1 MLRQPRKRILSL
13 MVFSL
18 PLLIMIL
25 DLVADGEKAGPEN
38 NSPRL
43 VNIINF
49 VRECEPRVDWI
60 TPEVLYQT
68 VVEQIKIIN
77 QYNFKATF
85 LLQYDAL
92 IDPRYQKL
100 MKELPA
106 DRFEIGAWWEIPQ
119 PLVERSGYK
128 WRGRY
133 PWDWHANVGFAT
145 GYPPEEREKLIDT
158 YMQDFKKIFGYYP
171 KSVGS
176 WFIDAHSLRYMHEK
190 YGVVAS
196 CNCKDQVG
204 TDGYTL
210 WGGYWSG
217 GYYPSQLNAYMPAQ
231 NAQNQIPVPI
241 FRMLGSDPIHQYD
254 SGLGTGNQSVISLE
268 PVYEKGGGDESW
280 CRWYFDWFINEPALN
295 YAYVQV
301 GQENSFTWKRMSR
314 GYQIQMK
321 ILDELVRQGKIVL
334 QTLSETGK
342 WFKENYQVT
351 PPTSVVVLKDYSEK
365 NLKTVWFNSRFYR
378 ANLLWEQG
386 TLRFRDIHLFDEKVA
401 SDYLKKPGTS
411 TQCFYYTLPLVD
423 GFFWSSTEV
432 VAGLRFKQGKG
443 KEIRGGEL
451 VVDAFSN
458 GQLSVRWPTD
468 SSAGQ
473 ISIQFIENSIM
484 ISAGGRLKNDWYLEL
499 NSAAQAEL
507 PFYKIE
513 PERLYGQFK
522 NWPYIIRLK
531 KGQFV
536 KGESELLRILPKN
549 GQIILDLSFRE
560 N

>member
-301 GQENSFTWKRMSR
+301 GQENSFTWKRMSQ

-321 ILDELVRQGKIVL
+321 ILDELARKGKIVL
-334 QTLSETGK
+334 QTLSETGR

-386 TLRFRDIHLFDEKVA
+386 TLRFRDIHLFDEKVV

>member
-145 GYPPEEREKLIDT
+145 GYTPEEREKLIDT

-334 QTLSETGK
+334 QTLSETGR

-365 NLKTVWFNSRFYR
+365 NLKTVWYNSRFYR

-484 ISAGGRLKNDWYLEL
+484 ISAGGRLKNGWYLEL

>member
-1 MLRQPRKRILSL
+1 MPRMKKKKAVGRNLFVFIIFLMGLNLVVYSQKPLSQK
-13 MVFSL
+13 S
-18 PLLIMIL
+18 
-25 DLVADGEKAGPEN
+25 
-38 NSPRL
+38 SPRI

-49 VRECEPRVDWI
+49 VRKCEPRVDWI
-60 TPEVLYQT
+60 TEEVLYQT

-77 QYNFKATF
+77 KYNFKATF

-92 IDPRYQKL
+92 VDPRYQKL

-119 PLVERSGYK
+119 PLVEKTGLK

-145 GYPPEEREKLIDT
+145 GYTPEEREKLIDT
-158 YMQDFKKIFGYYP
+158 YMEDFKKIFGYYP

-176 WFIDAHSLRYMHEK
+176 WFIDAHSLKYLYEK

-196 CNCKDQVG
+196 CNCKDEVG

-231 NAQNQIPVPI
+231 KAQNQIPVPI

-268 PVYEKGGGDESW
+268 PVYEEGGGDESW
-280 CRWYFDWFINEPALN
+280 CRWYFDWFVHGPALN

-314 GYQIQMK
+314 GYEIQMK
-321 ILDELVRQGKIVL
+321 ILDELVRKGKIVL
-334 QTLSETGK
+334 QTLSETGR

-351 PPTSVVVLKDYSEK
+351 PPTSVVVLKDHSEK

-401 SDYLKKPGTS
+401 SDYLNEPGTS
-411 TQCFYYTLPLVD
+411 TQCYYYTLPLVN
-423 GFFWSSTEV
+423 GFFWSSDKV
-432 VAGLRFKQGKG
+432 VAGLRFKRSEGQD
-443 KEIRGGEL
+443 IRGDSPVIDEC
-451 VVDAFSN
+451 SKN
-458 GQLSVRWPTD
+458 RLSLSWTTGSPT
-468 SSAGQ
+468 GK
-473 ISIQFIENSIM
+473 ISIQFIEKLII
-484 ISAGGRLKNDWYLEL
+484 ISASRELKNDWYLEL
-499 NSAAQAEL
+499 NSAPEAHL
-507 PFYKIE
+507 PFSKME
-513 PERLYGQFK
+513 PGKLYGQFK
-522 NWPYIIRLK
+522 GWAYVVRLK
-531 KGQFV
+531 KGYFE
-536 KGESELLRILPKN
+536 KGERESLRILPEQ
-549 GQIILDLSFRE
+549 GQIILDLAFRG

>member
-1 MLRQPRKRILSL
+1 MRKKSRRKILIFEVFALLSL
-13 MVFSL
+13 
-18 PLLIMIL
+18 IMSCSGAADSGKA
-25 DLVADGEKAGPEN
+25 DLEGRT
-38 NSPRL
+38 PRL

-60 TPEVLYQT
+60 TADVLYQT

-77 QYNFKATF
+77 QYKFKATF

-119 PLVERSGYK
+119 PLVEKSGLK

-133 PWDWHANVGFAT
+133 PWDWQADVGFAT
-145 GYPPEEREKLIDT
+145 GYTPEEREKLIDT
-158 YMQDFKKIFGYYP
+158 YMEDFKKIFGYYP

-176 WFIDAHSLRYMHEK
+176 WFIDAHSLKYLHEK

-217 GYYPSQLNAYMPAQ
+217 GYYPSQLNVYMPAQ
-231 NAQNQIPVPI
+231 DAQNQIPVPI

-280 CRWYFDWFINEPALN
+280 CRWYFDWFVNEPTLN

-321 ILDELVRQGKIVL
+321 ILDELARKGKIVL
-334 QTLSETGK
+334 KTLSETGR

-351 PPTSVVVLKDYSEK
+351 PPTSVVVPKDYSEK

-378 ANLLWEQG
+378 ANLLWEQR
-386 TLRFRDIHLFDEKVA
+386 TLRFRDIHLFDENLA

-411 TQCFYYTLPLVD
+411 SQCFYYTLPLVD
-423 GFFWSSTEV
+423 GFFWSSDKV
-432 VAGLRFKQGKG
+432 VAGLKFKQGKG
-443 KEIRGGEL
+443 QDIRGGSL
-451 VVDAFSN
+451 VIEDCSD
-458 GQLSVRWPTD
+458 GQLSVRWPTN
-468 SSAGQ
+468 SPAGE
-473 ISIQFIENSIM
+473 IFIKFIENSIM
-484 ISAGGRLKNDWYLEL
+484 ISASKKLKNDWYLEL
-499 NSAAQAEL
+499 KAAPEAAL
-507 PFYKIE
+507 PFIKIE
-513 PERLYGQFK
+513 PYKLSAKFRNWAYSLKLTAGRL
-522 NWPYIIRLK
+522 
-531 KGQFV
+531 V
-536 KGESELLRILPKN
+536 KEPGRSLIFYPDDNLIV
-549 GQIILDLSFRE
+549 IDLSGRDK
-560 N
+560 

>member
-334 QTLSETGK
+334 QTLSETGR

-365 NLKTVWFNSRFYR
+365 NLKTVWYNSRFYR

-386 TLRFRDIHLFDEKVA
+386 TLRFRDIHLFDEKVV

>member
-145 GYPPEEREKLIDT
+145 GYTPEEREKLIDT

-334 QTLSETGK
+334 QTLSETGR